1 MLYFYI
7 YPKMLLPRVQIL
19 KSDVVFQLADI
30 ENIFLFYRVF
40 YDLNIHNTW
49 NFFWMYSIRFLLIS
63 WCKDGAMNVFDACIK
78 RVYLSL
84 VSLQWVSKIP
94 KSNYII
100 YWLTTFSLCIHQEFQ
115 YWMFIPPPHSIQLLS
130 RMMVR
135 GKTRK
140 ISRLLAKVMLAQ
152 IISCRLGT
160 SQGSL
165 WVLDLDF
172 RLFSSF
178 FYIGRMYY

>member
-1 MLYFYI
+1 MKFFL
-7 YPKMLLPRVQIL
+7 
-19 KSDVVFQLADI
+19 DVF
-30 ENIFLFYRVF
+30 NKIFTNL
-40 YDLNIHNTW
+40 
-49 NFFWMYSIRFLLIS
+49 

-84 VSLQWVSKIP
+84 VSLQLVSKIP

-100 YWLTTFSLCIHQEFQ
+100 YWLITFSLCIHQEFQ

-160 SQGSL
+160 SQASL

-178 FYIGRMYY
+178 FYIGRKYY

>member
-1 MLYFYI
+1 MEQWMSLTLVLKGYIWVLYHF
-7 YPKMLLPRVQIL
+7 
-19 KSDVVFQLADI
+19 SGS
-30 ENIFLFYRVF
+30 
-40 YDLNIHNTW
+40 T
-49 NFFWMYSIRFLLIS
+49 
-63 WCKDGAMNVFDACIK
+63 
-78 RVYLSL
+78 
-84 VSLQWVSKIP
+84 

-160 SQGSL
+160 SQASL

-178 FYIGRMYY
+178 FYIGRMYLILEIIFICNLVL